1 MKKERFFIMLM
12 YLFFWSCVLNAQ
24 NFKNNGEPY
33 SFYCK
38 LVCYEK
44 TDGNVDISILF
55 DNLTEGRKL
64 RDFNG
69 KPLNFRTILEA
80 MNFMARRG
88 WTYIEQEKKE
98 SKTYLL
104 FRKFIKQ
111 EKEAFEG
118 LYFDRNSLDDAIL

>member
-1 MKKERFFIMLM
+1 MNRMSFVIMFMLLIM
-12 YLFFWSCVLNAQ
+12 GACALKAQ
-24 NFKNNGEPY
+24 NFKNNGELY
-33 SFYCK
+33 NYYCK

-55 DNLTEGRKL
+55 GNLTEGRKL

-69 KPLNFRTILEA
+69 KTLNFRTTLEA
-80 MNFMARRG
+80 MNYMSRRG

-118 LYFDRNSLDDAIL
+118 LYFDRTSLDDAIL